1 VLLMATLGVADEY
14 EVFVVQSRTQS
25 ALVRLPFSSLKWQ
38 RARNRI
44 AQHEVTIA
52 ADDGGL
58 ECCGNFGGLRA
69 WSQMIQIVR
78 DGAIVADGPIV
89 GFHREP
95 DTGNVTIRAMDRSAI
110 MMKRIVAITRIG
122 LQSAGAHFYQL
133 LADAQIG
140 NLAFDPYPLNVPAAV
155 PFLTEFDREYRAE
168 RLERVSDCI
177 DELARNTNIFFTCVG
192 DTLYADELDMRHALG
207 IPLLYDSLGHVAKS
221 KARPVLNEA
230 TTINIPRVEYDGMDM
245 ISTAYVGGSNEG
257 QSGAPIVGQSD
268 YWSGRF
274 VTGLLESGSMS
285 TKAKSQSDV
294 NAEALIRATEQAT
307 GVLTVEDILLS
318 PEFGSEGMHGD
329 LSNFLPGAWLDL
341 GYQDTCTFMVPFAE
355 VRYEYRDLVVGGQ
368 SVAGSALT
376 PIVADRVSMVRIEQI
391 DGELNDEGVESV
403 RVAVMPTAEWDG
415 TLPTGWRDPGA
426 GED

>member
-1 VLLMATLGVADEY
+1 MAKLGVPSEY
-14 EVFVVQSRTQS
+14 EAFIVQSRTQS
-25 ALVRLPFSSLKWQ
+25 TLVRLPFSTLKWQ

-44 AQHEVTIA
+44 AEHEVTIA

-58 ECCGNFGGLRA
+58 ECCGTFGGLRA
-69 WSQMIQIVR
+69 WSQMIQIER

-89 GFHREP
+89 GFARDP
-95 DTGNVTIRAMDRSAI
+95 KTGDVTIRARDRSAL
-110 MMKRIVAITRIG
+110 MMKRIVAITRVG

-155 PFLTEFDREYRAE
+155 PFLTKFDREYRAE
-168 RLERVSDCI
+168 RLERVSDCV
-177 DELARNTNIFFTCVG
+177 DELVRNTNAFFTCVG
-192 DTLYADELDMRHALG
+192 DTLYADELDMRHILG
-207 IPLLYDSLGHVAKS
+207 IPLLYDALGHVVKS
-221 KARPVLNEA
+221 RGRPQLNER
-230 TTINIPRVEYDGMDM
+230 TTIDVPRVEYDGLDM
-245 ISTAYVGGSNEG
+245 VSTAYVGGSNEG

-307 GVLTVEDILLS
+307 GALTIEDVVLS
-318 PEFGSEGMHGD
+318 PEFGSEAMNAD
-329 LSNFLPGAWLDL
+329 LSNFLPGAWLDT
-341 GYQDTCTFMVPFAE
+341 GYQDTCTFMVPFTE
-355 VRYEYRDLVVGGQ
+355 VRYEYRNLTVAGQ
-368 SVAGSALT
+368 PVAGSALT
-376 PIVADRVSMVRIEQI
+376 PIVADAVRMVRIEQI